1 VEFLINL
8 LAQTGGSGL
17 GEGMKAEIMKRRTK
31 EYALATLRIAA
42 RLPNDKASSILAG
55 QLMRA
60 GTSVGANY
68 RASCRARSRADFIA
82 KMKIVEEEC
91 DESLYWLELLVASGQ
106 IQETACAELMS
117 EGSQILSM
125 IVASIKTARFS
136 Q

>member
-1 VEFLINL
+1 
-8 LAQTGGSGL
+8 
-17 GEGMKAEIMKRRTK
+17 MKAEIMKRRTK

>member
-1 VEFLINL
+1 M
-8 LAQTGGSGL
+8 GGVGL
-17 GEGMKAEIMKRRTK
+17 GEGMQAEILKRRTK
-31 EYALATLRIAA
+31 EYALAILRIAA
-42 RLPNDKASSILAG
+42 RLPSDQASNILAG

-82 KMKIVEEEC
+82 KLKIVEEEC
-91 DESLYWLELLVASGQ
+91 DESLYWLELLIASGQ
-106 IQETACAELMS
+106 VQETACAELMF

-125 IVASIKTARFS
+125 IVASIKTARSS